1 MNTLK
6 PFKRFCITL
15 GEIPS
20 SYLESMSYYET
31 LVWLC
36 NYLKK
41 TIEPSLKETQ
51 EAVTELQEFVSHYF
65 DNLDVQEEINNK
77 LDEMAE
83 SGELTDIIAQYLDL
97 AGILAYNTTSDMV
110 EATNLTNGSTC
121 YTLGQST
128 YNDGKGAFYKIR
140 TITSSDV
147 VDGVNIIALNVSDT
161 LIAEKISNFYINQIN
176 SNINNINSELSILKN
191 RKYIFI
197 GDSYGTGQNELQEQT
212 IPWTTLVP
220 QYLGLTENDYYK
232 TSINGSGFVNGYGF
246 KNQLIDL
253 DSTIT
258 NKNEITDIVVIGGYN
273 DLNSNVNAILS
284 AIEEFCT
291 YAKTNYINAN
301 ISIGCV
307 GWTKYYDN
315 RQNIACNVI
324 PAYTKCGKFGANYL
338 KNVEYILHDYSLFS
352 GDNYHPSQDG
362 QNELSIYLTEA
373 IKYGSC
379 NVIRSFIVPTT
390 EVYDNTNTLAP
401 SYILENQVND
411 KIELLVS
418 GAFFTIGTAITLNRD
433 SVLPLLKLKTGLIMG
448 SGIPVYKQY
457 QNLFCANGDGSSQY
471 DIPIDFSVIYDS
483 TNTCGNLQMYVSK
496 TKDSI
501 NNIKAFLF
509 GEITLTM
516 NALFC

>member
-1 MNTLK
+1 MAIEK
-6 PFKRFCITL
+6 IIPIPPFKRWTLENFPFIEEDFDAITNYQL
-15 GEIPS
+15 YCKIVE
-20 SYLESMSYYET
+20 YLNKVIANENQLTEAM
-31 LVWLC
+31 
-36 NYLKK
+36 NYVL
-41 TIEPSLKETQ
+41 
-51 EAVTELQEFVSHYF
+51 EFF
-65 DNLDVQEEINNK
+65 NNLDVQEEIDNK

-97 AGILAYNTTSDMV
+97 AGVLVYDTISDMV
-110 EATNLTNGSTC
+110 DATNLANGSTC
-121 YTLGQST
+121 YTLGQNT
-128 YNDGKGAFYKIR
+128 YNDGKGAFYKVR
-140 TITSSDV
+140 QITSEDTIDGFNIVALDV
-147 VDGVNIIALNVSDT
+147 SNTIIAERMPNY
-161 LIAEKISNFYINQIN
+161 YINE
-176 SNINNINSELSILKN
+176 INNDISDINDELSILKN

-197 GDSYGTGQNELQEQT
+197 GDSYGTGENELQEQT
-212 IPWTTLVP
+212 TPWTTLVP

-232 TSINGSGFVNGYGF
+232 TSINGSGFIAGYGF
-246 KNQLIDL
+246 INQLTDL
-253 DSTIT
+253 SATIT
-258 NKNEITDIVVIGGYN
+258 NKSEITDIVVIGGYN
-273 DLNSNVNAILS
+273 DQNETPSDIMS
-284 AIEEFCT
+284 AIESFCT
-291 YAKTNYINAN
+291 YAKTNYPNAKV
-301 ISIGCV
+301 SIGCV
-307 GWTKYYDN
+307 GWTKYYTN

-324 PAYTKCGKFGANYL
+324 PSYTKCGKFGANYL

-352 GDNYHPSQDG
+352 GDNYHPNQNG

-379 NVIRSFIVPTT
+379 NVIRSFVVPTT

-418 GAFFTIGTAITLNRD
+418 GAFFTIDTAITLNRD

-483 TNTCGNLQMYVSK
+483 TNICGNLQMYVSK
-496 TKDSI
+496 TKESI
-501 NNIKAFLF
+501 SSIKAFLF